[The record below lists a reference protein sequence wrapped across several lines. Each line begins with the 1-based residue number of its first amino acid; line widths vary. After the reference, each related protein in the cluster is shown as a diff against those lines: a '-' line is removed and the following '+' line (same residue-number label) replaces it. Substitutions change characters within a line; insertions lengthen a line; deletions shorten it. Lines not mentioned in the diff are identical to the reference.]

1 MDMVLSLAKI
11 CIFFYP
17 LMVWNTRTYEHQK
30 AIKDKKLKS
39 NTKHAHFHI
48 RICTIGQ
55 LPDK

>member
-1 MDMVLSLAKI
+1 MVLSLAKI

-17 LMVWNTRTYEHQK
+17 LMVWNTRTYEYQK

-39 NTKHAHFHI
+39 NIKHAQFHI

-55 LPDK
+55 LSDK